1 MQTLYPD
8 FAFIDLAIGGVQ
20 NRNNVKR
27 FDKIGVPIGA
37 VDAYSS
43 LYRFDKR
50 YQELYQK
57 TKSVR
62 GASQLECWSDFV
74 VWDIDAPNLT
84 DATID
89 AQALVRGLSSFGIL
103 QQLLIFFSG
112 AKGYHI
118 LIPSQLFGL
127 KPSVTLPQEMK
138 TACQNLAALFG
149 ISIDDKIYNSNRL
162 WRLPDSKHSKTGY
175 FKTLLPTDKFLRMSE
190 SDIIKLAKKSR
201 STVPTYVLVTE
212 KIKPNVELCEFVK
225 ALSSDKAIK
234 RTTDWEQPPLSG
246 RMLKI
251 KQTALEFLLTQN
263 VTQGN
268 RDDAALLRASEC
280 RKVGINKSDCLKRI
294 QQWNTKN
301 NPPLDDSDLVRI
313 VSSAYTGTG
322 YDFGSGTPALA
333 KAREYAKRQTQDV
346 DVVRL
351 LNDENDNEQYERRP
365 RTFAELKVEGFSME
379 MPELVGEFCSWRG
392 RITLL
397 AGREKTSGKS
407 TLCTF
412 EAIAALKKGYRVLWV
427 SHDEPREDTCYR
439 FQKAGAENFAE
450 NLIIASDM
458 DAPLSLTELITYIKD
473 TKPDLLILDS
483 IHSLIPLINEG
494 KMPDSSQT
502 AEWQQF
508 INRLRPAATLLE
520 IAVIWIHHV
529 NKATGTAMG
538 SIGITAGVD
547 AIVTLIP
554 IGTSSRRKL
563 TFEGR
568 RTSTNMNCILEYL
581 GESEGY
587 MRFDWEDDV
596 DKKLSAPIQNPC
608 DMVVKWLLE
617 YLGDSLEPVE
627 SLSIKQDFERAFPD
641 VSERTLERA
650 KTKIGIRIIRKSGK
664 DHGTMWALPIP
675 KKDEDDDGY

>member
-1 MQTLYPD
+1 MQTIYPN

-37 VDAYSS
+37 VDAYST
-43 LYRFDKR
+43 LFRFDKR

-62 GASQLECWSDFV
+62 GANQFECWSDFV

-112 AKGYHI
+112 AKGFHI

-127 KPSVTLPQEMK
+127 KPSVTLPQEIK
-138 TACQNLAALFG
+138 TVCQNLAALFG

-201 STVPTYVLVTE
+201 STVPAYVLVTD
-212 KIKPNVELCEFVK
+212 KVKPNIELCEFVK

-263 VTQGN
+263 VTQGD
-268 RDDAALLRASEC
+268 RDNAALLRASEC
-280 RKVGINKSDCLKRI
+280 RKVGVNKSDCLKQI
-294 QQWNTKN
+294 QKWNIKN

-313 VSSAYTGTG
+313 VGSAYSSTG
-322 YDFGSGTPALA
+322 YDFGLRTPALA
-333 KAREYAKRQTQDV
+333 KAREYAKRQTQDI
-346 DVVRL
+346 DVTRL

-483 IHSLIPLINEG
+483 IHSLIPLINAG

-587 MRFDWEDDV
+587 MRFDWEDGV
-596 DKKLSAPIQNPC
+596 DKKLSAPIENPC

-664 DHGTMWALPIP
+664 DHGTLWALPIS

>member
-1 MQTLYPD
+1 MRTDFSD
-8 FAFIDLAIGGVQ
+8 FAFIDVAIGGVQ

-27 FDKIGVPIGA
+27 FDQIEIPVGA
-37 VDAYSS
+37 VDAYST
-43 LYRFDKR
+43 LFCFDKH

-62 GASQLECWSDFV
+62 GANQFECYSDWCWF
-74 VWDIDAPNLT
+74 DIDSPVLG
-84 DATID
+84 DAIID
-89 AQALVRGLSSFGIL
+89 AQALCRGLQTLGVL
-103 QQLLIFFSG
+103 KHTVIFFSG
-112 AKGYHI
+112 KKGFHI
-118 LIPSQLFGL
+118 GIPSRLFDL
-127 KPSVTLPQEMK
+127 KPNVEFPAQMK
-138 TACQNLAALFG
+138 TICQGIAGSFG
-149 ISIDDKIYNSNRL
+149 IEIDTSIYNSNRL
-162 WRLPDSKHSKTGY
+162 WRLPDSEHSKTGY
-175 FKTLLPTDKFLRMSE
+175 YKTPLPTDKFLQMSE
-190 SDIIKLAKKSR
+190 SDIIKLAKKQR
-201 STVPTYVLVTE
+201 STAPAYVLAPKV
-212 KIKPNVELCEFVK
+212 KPLAELCEFVK
-225 ALSSDKAIK
+225 SLSSDKAVK
-234 RTTDWEQPPLSG
+234 RNTDWELPVISE
-246 RMLKI
+246 RMLRVKR
-251 KQTALEFLLTQN
+251 KALEFLLTQG
-263 VTQGN
+263 VGQGN
-268 RDDAALLRASEC
+268 RDNATLLRASES
-280 RKVGINKSDCLKRI
+280 RKIGTSKSDCLEQI
-294 QQWNTKN
+294 QKWNIKN
-301 NPPLDDSDLVRI
+301 SPPLDDNDLTRI
-313 VSSAYTGTG
+313 VDSAFTGAG
-322 YDFGSGTPALA
+322 YDFGTGTPALA
-333 KAREYAKRQTQDV
+333 KAREYAKRQTQEIDV
-346 DVVRL
+346 ARL
-351 LNDENDNEQYERRP
+351 LSDKNDDEQYERRP

-627 SLSIKQDFERAFPD
+627 SLTIKQDFERAFPD

-650 KTKIGIRIIRKSGK
+650 KTKIGVRIIRKSGK
-664 DHGTMWALPIP
+664 DHGTLWALPIS